1 MKKNI
6 AILAFLMTLIN
17 PVIAQDTIHVRHID
31 TMARYYIPVWCNNFE
46 YNSTLDAYRGWVN
59 FQGESF
65 SFAKEEAFRMYTD
78 DTLQV
83 YGIAACLTT
92 IWQLDSSWLEY
103 DLRYGIDTSRKCL
116 YGYLRLYEAETD
128 SLRHVGEELLVYLL
142 TTPVSYYLDLGLY
155 QQPILPMYERFF
167 SAPVTVADSF
177 YVGRRYRTDC
187 MDGNEMHLATLSS
200 GTIVPDYVIAF
211 YRDYVNSSGDTVRGW
226 QWTHWPDW
234 GLFYFIFPIIA
245 PPDTTV
251 NPGGSIDTL
260 ATDTLVVHPGNS
272 LVLAPGD
279 TLVLGGDTLVVT
291 GDTLVVHLGDTI
303 LLGGHSFV
311 VNPGDTLVVGSGDTI
326 FVNPDGSITV
336 SPGSTIVILGGTGG
350 DNPGGDDPVVGLR
363 QADMVY
369 RYTAV
374 SPNPAT
380 GRATVTSSFGLTQI
394 EAFDEQGRLV
404 QTLPA
409 TGLKATLDVSS
420 WPRGTYL
427 LRIHTP
433 LGTATK
439 KLVISR

>member
-6 AILAFLMTLIN
+6 AILAFLMALIN
-17 PVIAQDTIHVRHID
+17 PVIAQDTIHVRHLD
-31 TMARYYIPVWCNNFE
+31 TMARYYIPVWCNIFE
-46 YNSTLDAYRGWVN
+46 YNPTLDAYLGWVN

-187 MDGNEMHLATLSS
+187 MDGNKMHLATLSD
-200 GTIVPDYVIAF
+200 GTEVPDYVIAF
-211 YRDYVNSSGDTVRGW
+211 YRDYVNSFGDTVRGW
-226 QWTHWPDW
+226 EWSHWPEW
-234 GLFYFIFPIIA
+234 PLFYFIFPIIA

-279 TLVLGGDTLVVT
+279 TLVIGGDTLVVT

-311 VNPGDTLVVGSGDTI
+311 VNPGGTFVVGSG
-326 FVNPDGSITV
+326 S
-336 SPGSTIVILGGTGG
+336 GTS
-350 DNPGGDDPVVGLR
+350 DPGDDPGVGLR
-363 QADMVY
+363 QADMLY

-380 GRATVTSSFGLTQI
+380 QRATVTSSFGLERI
-394 EAFDEQGRLV
+394 EVYDSQGRQTL
-404 QTLPA
+404 TLPA
-409 TGLKATLDVSS
+409 TGYRATLELSA

-427 LRIHTP
+427 LRILTP
-433 LGTATK
+433 LGPTTK
-439 KLVISR
+439 KLLVQ